1 MSNTKRE
8 DVNEEVQSF
17 PLALPIPLYVNTAAA
32 NKECSCQVH
41 YATYKP
47 RPKNSNHVAGIHKA
61 STMPRK
67 VIFAGETNN
76 IYQQTPL

>member
-1 MSNTKRE
+1 MSNKIE
-8 DVNEEVQSF
+8 NGNEEVQSF
-17 PLALPIPLYVNTAAA
+17 SSALPIPLYVNTSPADV
-32 NKECSCQVH
+32 ECSCQVH

-47 RPKNSNHVAGIHKA
+47 RTRNSNHVAGIHKA

-67 VIFAGETNN
+67 VVFAGEMNS